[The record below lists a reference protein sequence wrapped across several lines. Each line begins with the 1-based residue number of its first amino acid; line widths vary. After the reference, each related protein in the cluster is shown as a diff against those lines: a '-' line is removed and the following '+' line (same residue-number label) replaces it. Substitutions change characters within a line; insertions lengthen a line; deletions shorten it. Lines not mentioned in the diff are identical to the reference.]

1 MTIHEIEQ
9 AITELSP
16 NELARFRQWF
26 EEFDVQMWDAQ
37 FEKDANS
44 GRLDKLADKAKVD
57 FRAGK
62 AREL

>member
-16 NELARFRQWF
+16 QELARFRHWF
-26 EEFDVQMWDAQ
+26 DEFDAQVWDEQ
-37 FEKDANS
+37 FESDANS
-44 GRLDKLADKAKVD
+44 GKLDKLANKAITD

-62 AREL
+62 AKEL